1 MDQGRGFAE
10 GEFTENAFEHD
21 AEYGVCAA
29 KTQAVQVRSGTIA
42 NARFPCF
49 QSAMEIL
56 ADRKL
61 FDLRWARSERDLLS
75 SFRVLYGEHP
85 AIEARLKALLLRHW
99 QERSSALKDLDLARD
114 ITPDWFLSENMVGY
128 VFYVDRFA
136 GNLLGVLDHLD
147 YLESLGVTY
156 VHFMP
161 CLKPRPG
168 PNDGGYSVMDYGA
181 IDPRLG
187 TMADFEKVT
196 AALRARNMSVCIDL
210 VLNHTSKE
218 HAWAE
223 KAKTGDK
230 KYQNYYWMFDTDDV
244 PKQYEKTLVEIFPND
259 APGSFTHYPK
269 FKKWVWTTFNEHQWD
284 LNWSNPEVFLDIVD
298 VILNL
303 ANKGAEI
310 MRLDAV
316 AFMWKRMGTNC
327 QNQPEVHDIL
337 QALRA
342 ATRIAAPAVIHK
354 AEAIVAPRDL
364 VPYLGQGRH
373 AGREA
378 NLAYHNNVMV
388 QYWSSLATRDTKL
401 MTKTLAKHF
410 PESFRNACWAT
421 YIRCHDDIG
430 WAITEEDADAI
441 QGLSGPGH
449 RRFLS
454 DFYSGKFKGS
464 FARGGIFQEN
474 EATGDRRNSGS
485 FASLAG
491 LEAAL
496 ETNSDEEAKLAV
508 QRMLMGFALM
518 CSFGGLP
525 LLYMGDEVGLLNDYS
540 FEDVPE
546 HAHDN
551 RWLHRPAMDWNAVK
565 AAEAD
570 EGAAAE
576 LLAGVKHILG
586 RRKATAHL
594 ASQVPTR
601 IIDTGNAKVFAFARL
616 ADEGTLM
623 GIFNFTEQ
631 WTSVSAARLQ
641 GLGVTEFRDVLGGG
655 IITLHGDAVPV
666 APYGRMWLV

>member
-1 MDQGRGFAE
+1 
-10 GEFTENAFEHD
+10 
-21 AEYGVCAA
+21 
-29 KTQAVQVRSGTIA
+29 
-42 NARFPCF
+42 
-49 QSAMEIL
+49 MESLNDHIM
-56 ADRKL
+56 
-61 FDLRWARSERDLLS
+61 FDLRWKRSERDLLS
-75 SFRVLYGEHP
+75 SFRLLYGEIP
-85 AIEARLKALLLRHW
+85 PIEARLKALLERHW
-99 QERSSALKDLDLARD
+99 AQRPTELKALDLARD

-136 GNLLGVLDHLD
+136 GNLKGVLDHID

-187 TMADFEKVT
+187 TMADFQNVT
-196 AALRARNMSVCIDL
+196 SALRARGISVCIDL
-210 VLNHTSKE
+210 VLNHTAKE
-218 HAWAE
+218 HAWAD
-223 KAKTGDK
+223 KAKSGNKTFQD
-230 KYQNYYWMFDTDDV
+230 YYWMFDTDDL
-244 PKQYEKTLVEIFPND
+244 PKQYEKSLVEIFPND
-259 APGSFTHYPK
+259 APGNFTFYPA
-269 FKKWVWTTFNEHQWD
+269 FKKYVWTTFNEHQWD
-284 LNWSNPEVFLDIVD
+284 LNWSNPDVFLAVTDI
-298 VILNL
+298 ILNL
-303 ANKGAEI
+303 ANQGAEVL
-310 MRLDAV
+310 RLDAV
-316 AFMWKRMGTNC
+316 AFMWKRMGSNC

-388 QYWSSLATRDTKL
+388 QYWSSLATRDTTL
-401 MTKTLAKHF
+401 MTHTLRTHF

-421 YIRCHDDIG
+421 YMRCHDDIG

-441 QGLSGPGH
+441 PGTSGPGH

-454 DFYSGKFKGS
+454 DFYSGEFAGS

-474 EATGDRRNSGS
+474 ELTGDRRNSGS

-491 LEAAL
+491 LEAAI
-496 ETNSDEEAKLAV
+496 ENQNNEEANLAV
-508 QRMLMGFALM
+508 QRMLMGTALM

-540 FEDVPE
+540 FVEVVE

-551 RWLHRPAMDWNAVK
+551 RWLHRPMMDWALVEK
-565 AAEAD
+565 PTAIVQ
-570 EGAAAE
+570 E
-576 LLAGVKHILG
+576 LLTGVKHIIQQ
-586 RRKATAHL
+586 RKGTPHL
-594 ASQVPTR
+594 ASNVPTR
-601 IIDTGNAKVFAFARL
+601 IIDTSNKKLFAFIRP
-616 ADEGTLM
+616 ADEGNLIA
-623 GIFNFTEQ
+623 IFNFTDD
-631 WTSVSAARLQ
+631 WTEISAEVLRSN
-641 GLGVTEFRDVLGGG
+641 GITNFKDTLGGG
-655 IITLHGDAVPV
+655 KLTPTKNQIAI
-666 APYGRMWLV
+666 APYGRLWLT

>member
-1 MDQGRGFAE
+1 MD
-10 GEFTENAFEHD
+10 NSND
-21 AEYGVCAA
+21 
-29 KTQAVQVRSGTIA
+29 KT
-42 NARFPCF
+42 
-49 QSAMEIL
+49 
-56 ADRKL
+56 L
-61 FDLRWARSERDLLS
+61 FNLRWQRSERDLLS
-75 SFRVLYGEHP
+75 AFRNLYGENP
-85 AIEARLKALLLRHW
+85 KIEIRLKTLLETHW
-99 QERSSALKDLDLARD
+99 QNRPAALKALDLARD

-136 GNLLGVLDHLD
+136 GNLKGVLDHLD

-168 PNDGGYSVMDYGA
+168 PNDGGYSVMDYGN

-187 TMADFEKVT
+187 TMADFETVT
-196 AALRARNMSVCIDL
+196 SALRARGMSVCIDL
-210 VLNHTSKE
+210 VLNHTAKE
-218 HAWAE
+218 HVWAE
-223 KAKTGDK
+223 KAKKGDETF
-230 KYQNYYWMFDTDDV
+230 QSYYWMFDTDET

-259 APGSFTHYPK
+259 APGNFTYYPD
-269 FKKWVWTTFNEHQWD
+269 FKKYVWTTFNEHQWD
-284 LNWSNPEVFLDIVD
+284 LNWSNPEVFLAVTDI
-298 VILNL
+298 ILNL
-303 ANKGAEI
+303 ANKGAEVL
-310 MRLDAV
+310 RLDAV

-388 QYWSSLATRDTKL
+388 QYWSSLATRDTRL
-401 MTKTLAKHF
+401 MTHTLRTHF

-430 WAITEEDADAI
+430 WAITEEDAAAI
-441 QGLSGPGH
+441 PGTSGPGH
-449 RRFLS
+449 RRFLA
-454 DFYSGKFKGS
+454 DFYSGAFPGT

-474 EATGDRRNSGS
+474 ELTGDRRNSGS

-496 ETNSDEEAKLAV
+496 ETKNTEEANTAV
-508 QRMLMGFALM
+508 QRMLMGVALM

-525 LLYMGDEVGLLNDYS
+525 LLYMGDEVGLLNDYAFS
-540 FEDVPE
+540 KVPE

-551 RWLHRPAMDWNAVK
+551 RWLHRPKMDWALVKKPNAIV
-565 AAEAD
+565 ES
-570 EGAAAE
+570 
-576 LLAGVKHILG
+576 LLSGTKHIIKA
-586 RRKATAHL
+586 RKATPHL
-594 ASQVPTR
+594 ASQVPTK
-601 IIDTGNAKVFAFARL
+601 IIDTSNEKLFAFIRT
-616 ADEGTLM
+616 ADEGPLLA
-623 GIFNFTEQ
+623 IFNFTNE
-631 WTSVSAARLQ
+631 WTNISAELLRNHGITKFHDA
-641 GLGVTEFRDVLGGG
+641 LGGG
-655 IITLHGDAVPV
+655 EITPTKNQIAL
-666 APYGRMWLV
+666 APYGRLWLT

>member
-1 MDQGRGFAE
+1 MENLQDQ
-10 GEFTENAFEHD
+10 T
-21 AEYGVCAA
+21 
-29 KTQAVQVRSGTIA
+29 
-42 NARFPCF
+42 
-49 QSAMEIL
+49 
-56 ADRKL
+56 L
-61 FDLRWARSERDLLS
+61 FDLRWKRSERDLLS
-75 SFRVLYGEHP
+75 SFRQLYGEN
-85 AIEARLKALLLRHW
+85 ATIEARLKALLLHHW
-99 QERSSALKDLDLARD
+99 QQRPTALKALDLARD
-114 ITPDWFLSENMVGY
+114 INPDWFLSENMVGY

-136 GNLLGVLDHLD
+136 GNLTGVLDHLD

-187 TMADFEKVT
+187 TMADFEKVS
-196 AALRARNMSVCIDL
+196 AALRARGMSVCIDL
-210 VLNHTSKE
+210 VLNHTAKE
-218 HAWAE
+218 HAWAT
-223 KAKTGDK
+223 KARKGDK
-230 KYQNYYWMFDTDDV
+230 TYQNYYWMFDTDEV

-259 APGSFTHYPK
+259 APGSFTHYPEI
-269 FKKWVWTTFNEHQWD
+269 KKYVWTTFNEHQWD
-284 LNWSNPEVFLDIVD
+284 LNWSNPDVFLDIVD

-378 NLAYHNNVMV
+378 NLAYHNNLMV
-388 QYWSSLATRDTKL
+388 QYWSSMATRDTTL
-401 MTKTLAKHF
+401 MTHTLRRHF

-430 WAITEEDADAI
+430 WAITEEDAEAI
-441 QGLSGPGH
+441 PGLSGPGH

-454 DFYSGKFKGS
+454 DFYSGAFAGS
-464 FARGGIFQEN
+464 FARGDIFQKN
-474 EATGDRRNSGS
+474 ELTGDRRNSGS

-491 LEAAL
+491 LESAMDD
-496 ETNSDEEAKLAV
+496 NNDEEAKLAV
-508 QRMLMGFALM
+508 QRMLLGVALM

-525 LLYMGDEVGLLNDYS
+525 LLYMGDEVGLPNDYS
-540 FEDVPE
+540 FVNVPA

-551 RWLHRPAMDWNAVK
+551 RWLHRPKMDWKAVK
-565 AAEAD
+565 LAQA
-570 EGAAAE
+570 GKGFAAE
-576 LLAGVKHILG
+576 LLQGVKQILT
-586 RRKATAHL
+586 RRKSTPHL

-601 IIDTGNAKVFAFARL
+601 IIDTSNPKIFAFARL
-616 ADEGTLM
+616 ADEGALV
-623 GIFNFTEQ
+623 GIFNFTEA
-631 WTSVSAARLQ
+631 WTSVSARQLK
-641 GLGVTEFRDVLGGG
+641 GLGLDKFQDVLGGG
-655 IITLHGDAVPV
+655 TITRHGDAVPV
-666 APYGRMWLV
+666 APYGRLWLV

>member
-1 MDQGRGFAE
+1 VDQGRGFAKSD
-10 GEFTENAFEHD
+10 FTEKAFEHG
-21 AEYGVCAA
+21 ARYGVCNA
-29 KTQAVQVRSGTIA
+29 KAQALHLRSVTIA
-42 NARFPCF
+42 KARKPCF
-49 QSAMEIL
+49 QSAMENP
-56 ADRKL
+56 ADRTL
-61 FDLRWARSERDLLS
+61 FDLRWQRSERDLLS
-75 SFRVLYGEHP
+75 SFRLLYGENP
-85 AIEARLKALLLRHW
+85 TIEARLKALLERRW
-99 QERSSALKDLDLARD
+99 AERSEALKQLDLARD
-114 ITPDWFLSENMVGY
+114 ITPDWFLSEKMLGY

-136 GNLLGVLDHLD
+136 GNLTGVLDHLD

-161 CLKPRPG
+161 CLKPRSG

-196 AALRARNMSVCIDL
+196 AELRARGMSVCIDL
-210 VLNHTSKE
+210 VLNHTAKE
-218 HAWAE
+218 HIWAE
-223 KAKTGDK
+223 KAKRGER
-230 KYQNYYWMFDTDDV
+230 KYQNYYWMFDTDAV

-259 APGSFTHYPK
+259 APGSFTHYPEI
-269 FKKWVWTTFNEHQWD
+269 KKHVWTTFNEHQWD
-284 LNWSNPEVFLDIVD
+284 LNWSNPDVFLDIVD
-298 VILNL
+298 VIMNL
-303 ANKGAEI
+303 ANKGAEV

-342 ATRIAAPAVIHK
+342 ATRISAPAVIHK

-378 NLAYHNNVMV
+378 NLAYHNNLMV
-388 QYWSSLATRDTKL
+388 QYWSSLATRDTRL
-401 MTKTLAKHF
+401 MTTTLRKHF
-410 PESFRNACWAT
+410 PESFRNASWAT

-430 WAITEEDADAI
+430 WAITEEDAEAI
-441 QGLSGPGH
+441 MGLSGPGH

-454 DFYSGKFKGS
+454 DFYSGDFEGS

-474 EATGDRRNSGS
+474 ELTGDRRNSGS

-496 ETNSDEEAKLAV
+496 EEKDKEAATLAV

-540 FEDVPE
+540 FENVPE

-551 RWLHRPAMDWNAVK
+551 RWLHRPAMDWEAVK
-565 AAEAD
+565 TAETGK
-570 EGAAAE
+570 GAAAE
-576 LLAGVKHILG
+576 LLHGVKQILAK
-586 RRKATAHL
+586 RKVTVHL

-601 IIDTGNAKVFAFARL
+601 IIDIGNAKVFAFTRL

-623 GIFNFTEQ
+623 GLFNFTES
-631 WTSVSAARLQ
+631 WTSVSADQLRK
-641 GLGVTEFRDVLGGG
+641 LGITEFHDVLCGGQAA
-655 IITLHGDAVPV
+655 IHGDAVAV
-666 APYGRMWLV
+666 APYGRIWLL